1 MQLKQLTHKI
11 HVFVIMSKHMKKFVL
26 FLGMLSSTTFASA
39 ADDSAAELAALK
51 AQLKMLT
58 ERLATL
64 EAKQQATEVVVSE
77 TSTQLTE
84 QKSETKQSDWTSRIA
99 LSGDLRDRME
109 YIDERGKAT
118 RTRNRVR
125 ARFGVK
131 AEVNDV
137 LDVGIQL
144 ATGSDDPT
152 STNQT
157 LDGAF
162 SSKGINLD
170 LAYFNWQLSDDWSLT
185 GGKMKNPLHKAGKA
199 PLIWD
204 GDLNPEGASMQY
216 DNNGWKATVFAF
228 SVDERKA
235 SKDALLTG
243 AQVLKHFAMGDN
255 SMNAN
260 LGYYTYTQLKG
271 STPFID
277 GKARGN
283 TLDTNGR
290 IANDFDLLEGAVEFN
305 TTMSDMPL
313 NLFATFVENT
323 AADDENQA
331 YALGFNLGKVKNKGS
346 WSLGY
351 SYMDVAADAV
361 YALFND
367 SDFAGGETD
376 SKGHI
381 LKAGYGLNK
390 NMSFGLAYI
399 ASQQDQSKTQ
409 KTDYDRL
416 QLDLKFKF
424 K

>member
-1 MQLKQLTHKI
+1 
-11 HVFVIMSKHMKKFVL
+11 MKKWVL
-26 FLGMLSSTTFASA
+26 FLSVLMSTTFASA

-51 AQLKMLT
+51 AQLQFLT
-58 ERLATL
+58 ERLAKL
-64 EAKQQATEVVVSE
+64 EAKQKETAVQVTE
-77 TSTQLTE
+77 TSNQLTE
-84 QKSETKQSDWTSRIA
+84 QKHETKNEDWTSRIA
-99 LSGDLRDRME
+99 LTGDLRDRME

-125 ARFGVK
+125 ARFGIK

-144 ATGSDDPT
+144 ASGSQDPT

-162 SSKGINLD
+162 STKGINLD
-170 LAYFNWQLSDDWSLT
+170 LAYFNWHFSDDLSLT

-204 GDLNPEGASMQY
+204 GDLNPEGASMQFV
-216 DNNGWKATVFAF
+216 NNGWKATGFVF
-228 SVDERKA
+228 SVDERK
-235 SKDALLTG
+235 SNKDVLLTG
-243 AQVLKHFAMGDN
+243 GQIFKSFDMGNN
-255 SMNAN
+255 SLSTN
-260 LGYYTYTQLKG
+260 LGYYTYSQLKG

-277 GKARGN
+277 GKPRGN
-283 TLDTNGR
+283 TLDENGR
-290 IANDFDLLEGAVEFN
+290 IANDFDLLEGAIEFN
-305 TTMSDMPL
+305 TKMADMPL
-313 NLFATFVENT
+313 NLFATYVENT
-323 AADDENQA
+323 AADDENQGF
-331 YALGFNLGKVKNKGS
+331 ALGFNLGKVKNKGS

-351 SYMDVAADAV
+351 SYMDIEADAV

-376 SKGHI
+376 SKGHT

-390 NMSFGLAYI
+390 NMSFGFTYI
-399 ASQQDQSKTQ
+399 ASEQDQSKAQ
-409 KTDYDRL
+409 QTDYDRL

>member
-1 MQLKQLTHKI
+1 M
-11 HVFVIMSKHMKKFVL
+11 
-26 FLGMLSSTTFASA
+26 ANY
-39 ADDSAAELAALK
+39 
-51 AQLKMLT
+51 KMLT

-64 EAKQQATEVVVSE
+64 EAKQQATQVTVNE
-77 TSTQLTE
+77 TKETTSQLAE
-84 QKSETKQSDWTSRIA
+84 QKPDIKKADWTSRIA

-125 ARFGVK
+125 ARFGIK

-170 LAYFNWQLSDDWSLT
+170 LAYFKWQLTDDWSLT
-185 GGKMKNPLHKAGKA
+185 GGKMKNPLHKAGKT
-199 PLIWD
+199 PLLWD
-204 GDLNPEGASMQY
+204 GDLNPEGASVQY
-216 DNNGWKATVFAF
+216 KNNGWQATAFAF
-228 SVDERKA
+228 SIDERKA
-235 SKDALLTG
+235 DKDALLTG
-243 AQVLKHFAMGDN
+243 AQVLKNFAMGN
-255 SMNAN
+255 NNMNASV
-260 LGYYTYTQLKG
+260 GYYNYMELQG

-277 GKARGN
+277 GKPRGN
-283 TLDTNGR
+283 TLDANGKL
-290 IANDFDLLEGAVEFN
+290 ANDFDLFEGSIEFN
-305 TTMSDMPL
+305 TKL
-313 NLFATFVENT
+313 ANLPFNVFATYVENME
-323 AADDENQA
+323 ADSQNQA
-331 YALGFNLGKVKNKGS
+331 YALGFNMGKVKNKGS

-351 SYMDVAADAV
+351 SYMDVEADAV

-399 ASQQDQSKTQ
+399 ASEQDQSKAQ
-409 KTDYDRL
+409 QTDYDRL

>member
-1 MQLKQLTHKI
+1 
-11 HVFVIMSKHMKKFVL
+11 MKKFALILSVL
-26 FLGMLSSTTFASA
+26 LSTTFASA

-51 AQLKMLT
+51 AQLQILT

-64 EAKQQATEVVVSE
+64 EAKQEKTAVQVTE
-77 TSTQLTE
+77 TSTQLAE
-84 QKSETKQSDWTSRIA
+84 QKPEVQKKDWTSRIA

-131 AEVNDV
+131 AEVNDN
-137 LDVGIQL
+137 LNVGIQL

-170 LAYFNWQLSDDWSLT
+170 LAYFNWKLSDDWSLT
-185 GGKMKNPLHKAGKA
+185 GGKIKNPLHKAGKA

-216 DNNGWKATVFAF
+216 DNNGWQATAFVF

-243 AQVLKHFAMGDN
+243 AQILKSFDMGDN
-255 SMNAN
+255 SMSAN
-260 LGYYTYTQLKG
+260 LGYFSYSQLKG
-271 STPFID
+271 STPLID

-283 TLDTNGR
+283 TLDDNGR

-305 TTMSDMPL
+305 TSVADMPL
-313 NLFATFVENT
+313 NLFASFVENT
-323 AADDENQA
+323 AADEENQG

-351 SYMDVAADAV
+351 SYMDVEADAV

-399 ASQQDQSKTQ
+399 ASKQDQSKDQQTA
-409 KTDYDRL
+409 YDRL
-416 QLDLKFKF
+416 QLDLKFQF